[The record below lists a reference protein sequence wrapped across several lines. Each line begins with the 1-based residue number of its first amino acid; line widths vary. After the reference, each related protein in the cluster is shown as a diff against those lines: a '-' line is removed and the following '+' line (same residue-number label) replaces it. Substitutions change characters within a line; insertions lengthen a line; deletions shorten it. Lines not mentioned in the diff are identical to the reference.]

1 MAEIKSTNK
10 YLIKRKYKTINGT
23 TYPMDEYQVIL
34 YEEDSEDCGYIR
46 PQYQWSATTGYICDF
61 ETYTKYSREV
71 KMVSYDSGTTWSV
84 AQPVEERRGEVI
96 AYDSYDCGKPMYRCI
111 ETDETYCEDNGDD
124 FAASFYRNN
133 EIIPRVTIEC
143 SDSVIYEQDKDYF
156 SSTDYHSQLAA
167 SSITQVNIGDCVT
180 EFRKFYWSFSSA
192 TLTIGNNVRLV
203 WDRAIGGDKF
213 TKHLTFSNPI
223 VLPQSVKKIE
233 EHEINGTTCYI
244 KPLANPSVDEFAI
257 RRVDEYTHTPVV
269 EGNYNI
275 VAPYGTKYNWE
286 QLKLIEQISGGTVV
300 QEHYE
305 TPNENWKAKITF
317 KGYYNESGSS
327 TFMPIENE
335 RTLYLA
341 DDPTHTLGANE
352 LNNMSNLLAGGGTNA
367 GDYRWESSS
376 SIKRG
381 FRYTNGSYNYDVY
394 AIKEIEINGSV
405 SAITSGAISGFSRY
419 SAGSYI
425 TDRVGY
431 PSALNIK
438 FNEGLLVF
446 GDKINLGISANSTY
460 YNYQIEFPSSLTAI
474 TSFDICESKQV
485 INHVTY
491 GYTLKF
497 TSVIPPR
504 IENNGALN
512 NAVKILVPCGS
523 LNRYLTEWSQYADK
537 IEPDSFNCLAP
548 TWIDEG
554 SYTCVN
560 DKVCHVERKYMCLN
574 SNVCYPTDETRTI
587 ATNSSCEGFQFVES
601 VAVSAN
607 VNDYIT
613 LFESPDDID
622 EYRIQFGLKDYE
634 LVNSGSGGITL
645 MKDLNNSYCEVYTSL
660 ESQTMRSQCGMNF
673 TLLFQGKTYVIR
685 RSTWDWDNNEFE
697 FGAIYLERLSDG
709 SKDGNKDDP
718 AYVLDIINRKFV
730 AYVRHTPWR
739 WIKVYKKISNTWT
752 LVKDLIPVLT
762 DDDVYTFYNLTDMEL
777 SYNVEYRTAPIS
789 DYICDGGS
797 KYYKRYKYVTYD
809 FGANWANTGEY
820 IKGNLYEPCS
830 IDCNCS
836 APEGY
841 TKVEYI
847 TSENTPSG
855 ETGPYID
862 TNFIPNQNTRVAIDF
877 QATSLGDVS
886 THRRLFGSGN
896 EGNASSGNYL
906 FTVQASKKTIIG
918 VYRCKVDNGSS
929 SWGTTFGTPDLNRH
943 YVNVNDNRKVV
954 LDNDEVAIIDNNTIS
969 CIDNLC
975 LFNSILGGVVGGAGQ
990 FFIGRI
996 YSCQIYDNG
1005 VMVRNFLPC
1014 IRNNDNVVGL
1024 YDLVNGVFYISAD
1037 SNYQF
1042 DAGPI
1047 V

>member
-1 MAEIKSTNK
+1 
-10 YLIKRKYKTINGT
+10 
-23 TYPMDEYQVIL
+23 MDEYQVIL

-71 KMVSYDSGTTWSV
+71 KMISYDSGETWSV

-96 AYDSYDCGKPMYRCI
+96 AYDSYDCGKPMYRCV

-124 FAASFYRNN
+124 FKIGFFLNGNISDTPN
-133 EIIPRVTIEC
+133 ITIPC
-143 SDSVIYEQDKDYF
+143 ADGVIDGDDKEYFRDY
-156 SSTDYHSQLAA
+156 SYAENVVRA
-167 SSITQVNIGDCVT
+167 VVGDCVI
-180 EFRKFYWSFSSA
+180 EIRRFYWDYPNAS
-192 TLTIGNNVRLV
+192 LTIGNNVRIIDDV
-203 WDRAIGGDKF
+203 AISTSKF
-213 TKHLTFSNPI
+213 KKHSKFANPI

-233 EHEINGTTCYI
+233 EHELNGTTCYI
-244 KPLANPSVDEFAI
+244 KPLVNPSVDEFTI
-257 RRVDEYTHTPVV
+257 RRVDEATHSPVIK
-269 EGNYNI
+269 GKYNI

-305 TPNENWKAKITF
+305 TPNDNWKAKITF
-317 KGYYNESGSS
+317 VKISGQTEPSIG
-327 TFMPIENE
+327 TE

-352 LNNMSNLLAGGGTNA
+352 LHDMSNLLVGGTARVKGNYTWYER
-367 GDYRWESSS
+367 DNRLQ
-376 SIKRG
+376 G
-381 FRYTNGSYNYDVY
+381 FYYYYDDGHKYDTY
-394 AIKEIEINGSV
+394 AIKEIDINSSV
-405 SAITSGAISGFSRY
+405 SAITSGAVSGFTRY
-419 SAGSYI
+419 SE
-425 TDRVGY
+425 DY
-431 PSALNIK
+431 PLTVK
-438 FNEGLLVF
+438 LNEGLLVV
-446 GDKINLGISANSTY
+446 GDMINLGEVSGFGSKY
-460 YNYQIEFPSSLTAI
+460 YNYQIDFPSSLTAI
-474 TSFDICESKQV
+474 TASQICPNKIKV
-485 INHVTY
+485 AATNITY

-497 TSVIPPR
+497 TSVIPPTLGS
-504 IENNGALN
+504 NNALN
-512 NAVKILVPCGS
+512 TAVKILVPCGS

-537 IEPDSFNCLAP
+537 IVPDSFNCLSP

-587 ATNSSCEGFQFVES
+587 ATNNSCEGFQFVES

-634 LVNSGSGGITL
+634 VVNDGSGGITL
-645 MKDLNNSYCEVYTSL
+645 MKDLNNSYCELKTSL
-660 ESQTMRSQCGMNF
+660 ESQSQYSRASVRF
-673 TLLFQGKTYVIR
+673 TIAFNGNTYTYKS
-685 RSTWDWDNNEFE
+685 STWNITNNEFE
-697 FGAIYLERLSDG
+697 FGTIYVENLINGEIN
-709 SKDGNKDDP
+709 GNKDDP
-718 AYVLDIINRKFV
+718 AYVLDIINRNFV
-730 AYVRHTPWR
+730 AYVRHAPWR

-752 LVKDLIPVLT
+752 LVKDLIPVVT
-762 DDDVYTFYNLTDMEL
+762 DSNVYTFYNLTDMEL
-777 SYNVEYRTAPIS
+777 SYNTEYRTAPIS

-797 KYYKRYKYVTYD
+797 KYYKRYKYISYD
-809 FGANWANTGEY
+809 FGTNWENSGEY

-830 IDCNCS
+830 INCS
-836 APEGY
+836 CSVPEGY

-847 TSENTPSG
+847 TSENISSAD
-855 ETGPYID
+855 TGPYIN
-862 TNFIPNQNTRVAIDF
+862 TNFKPNQNTRVTVDF
-877 QATSLGDVS
+877 KATSLGDIN

-896 EGNASSGNYL
+896 EGNKTSGNYL
-906 FTVQASKKTIIG
+906 FTVQAPKQG
-918 VYRCKVDNGSS
+918 WVNRYRCKIDNGNS
-929 SWGTTFGTPDLNRH
+929 SWGTTFGKPDLNRH

-954 LDNDEVAIIDNNTIS
+954 LDYDEVAIMDNNTIN

-1047 V
+1047 VS